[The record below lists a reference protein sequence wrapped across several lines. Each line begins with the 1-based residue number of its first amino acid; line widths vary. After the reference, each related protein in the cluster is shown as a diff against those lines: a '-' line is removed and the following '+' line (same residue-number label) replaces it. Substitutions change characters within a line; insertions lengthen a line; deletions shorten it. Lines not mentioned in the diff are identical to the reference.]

1 MENMKAKFKKLMD
14 LFVDQ
19 SLDAGNSEK
28 DVAEELQSCGFTK
41 YDLETLDHADIADAY
56 EE

>member
-1 MENMKAKFKKLMD
+1 MENMKNKFKKLID
-14 LFVDQ
+14 LFIDQ

-28 DVAEELQSCGFTK
+28 DVAAELQSCGFTK